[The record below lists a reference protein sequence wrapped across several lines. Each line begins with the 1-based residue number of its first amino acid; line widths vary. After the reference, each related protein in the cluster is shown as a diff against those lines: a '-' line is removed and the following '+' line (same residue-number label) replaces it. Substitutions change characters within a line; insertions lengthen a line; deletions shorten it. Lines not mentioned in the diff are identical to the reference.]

1 MNATIIYIVY
11 FKFNSI
17 QNRKE
22 KNYNLKDL
30 LWSEGTWKTC
40 LLYINFFLSMQFWPS
55 VIFRW
60 EFFLFIIKDE
70 MID

>member
-22 KNYNLKDL
+22 KMRLKDL

-40 LLYINFFLSMQFWPS
+40 L
-55 VIFRW
+55 
-60 EFFLFIIKDE
+60 
-70 MID
+70 